1 MLLESRLR
9 QDAGE
14 LAELRQ
20 VLGGTGSWAPGG
32 VLVRTEAAVKIAA
45 VQEGMKQWRSKGYKQ
60 CVRVGPAGLPHS
72 SDLVIGDSS
81 V

>member
-14 LAELRQ
+14 LAELSQ

-45 VQEGMKQWRSKGYKQ
+45 VQESMKQ
-60 CVRVGPAGLPHS
+60 
-72 SDLVIGDSS
+72 
-81 V
+81 